1 MQVLCGFCFTGI
13 QRCTKLN
20 HSIRLHIRL
29 QNPSLFSCNRIA
41 SKDLSLLILRAI
53 LIKRNQSTSPQ
64 ITRVM
69 RIAQNLAILYWIRK
83 NAAAADGK
91 YPLYCRITVDGKRTE
106 FSLGYQVEEKLFNK
120 STGFLKGASQQAVSI
135 NNDLQDIRT
144 KLRNIY
150 NELKEKEPHVTA
162 ELIRNIYLGKSEQQK
177 TLLQAFTYH
186 NEQFEQKVKA
196 GLRVGATLKKFK
208 TTLEHLKKFLKKE
221 FGVTDMPLSN
231 IRHSFA
237 EDFEHY
243 LTITVKLQ
251 NNSAMK
257 QIRNTKKILQ
267 LAVQKDWLTKNPIA
281 GFRCSYHNPERA
293 RLLQDELNQ
302 LISKALP
309 SKRLEEVRDC
319 YVAMCFTGYA
329 YRDAASLAPENIQLM
344 IDGQKWFI
352 KNRIKTECKENVP
365 ILPIVEELIEKYK
378 HHPYCV
384 KYNKVFP
391 INSNQ
396 KFNDYLK
403 EIAVICGINKVLTT
417 HTARHTFATTVTL
430 SNGVPIETVSALLG
444 HSSIRT
450 TQIYAKVVAQKVS
463 NDMSDL
469 KQKLL
474 KKEPSDFRL
483 AR

>member
-1 MQVLCGFCFTGI
+1 MKVNQ
-13 QRCTKLN
+13 
-20 HSIRLHIRL
+20 
-29 QNPSLFSCNRIA
+29 
-41 SKDLSLLILRAI
+41 DLSILFWLWKQKKDANGKAPIYARLTI
-53 LIKRNQSTSPQ
+53 DG
-64 ITRVM
+64 TRT
-69 RIAQNLAILYWIRK
+69 Q
-83 NAAAADGK
+83 
-91 YPLYCRITVDGKRTE
+91 
-106 FSLGYQVEEKLFNK
+106 FSLGHKVLPTLFNK
-120 STGFLKGASQQAVSI
+120 ESGLVKGSSEEAKAI
-135 NNDLQDIRT
+135 NNYLILVKGKLQQHYNILIT
-144 KLRNIY
+144 QNEVVTPEMVRNAFSS
-150 NELKEKEPHVTA
+150 KADAH
-162 ELIRNIYLGKSEQQK
+162 K
-177 TLLQAFTYH
+177 TLVQAFTYH
-186 NEQFEQKVKA
+186 NEQFEQKVKG

-208 TTLEHLKKFLKKE
+208 TTFMHIKNFLKKE
-221 FGVTDMPLSN
+221 YGVNDMPLAN
-231 IRHSFA
+231 IKHSFA

-251 NNSAMK
+251 NNTAMK
-257 QIRNTKKILQ
+257 QIRNTKKILF
-267 LAVQKDWLTKNPIA
+267 LAVQKDWLSKNPIA

-293 RLLQDELNQ
+293 RLMQDELNT
-302 LISKALP
+302 LISKQFN

-365 ILPIVEELIEKYK
+365 IMPMVEELIEKYK

-391 INSNQ
+391 IHSNQ

-403 EIAVICGINKVLTT
+403 EVAAVCGINKVLTT

-444 HSSIRT
+444 HRSIRT

-463 NDMSDL
+463 NDMNDL
-469 KQKLL
+469 KLKLL
-474 KKEPSDFRL
+474 KHSADLKM
-483 AR
+483 AK

>member
-1 MQVLCGFCFTGI
+1 MKVNQ
-13 QRCTKLN
+13 
-20 HSIRLHIRL
+20 
-29 QNPSLFSCNRIA
+29 
-41 SKDLSLLILRAI
+41 DLSILFW
-53 LIKRNQSTSPQ
+53 LWKQ
-64 ITRVM
+64 
-69 RIAQNLAILYWIRK
+69 K
-83 NAAAADGK
+83 ADATGK
-91 YPLYCRITVDGKRTE
+91 APLYARLTIDGSRTQ
-106 FSLGYQVEEKLFNK
+106 FSLGHKVLPAQFNK
-120 STGFLKGASQQAVSI
+120 HSGMVKGSSEEAKTI
-135 NNDLQDIRT
+135 NNYLTLVKGKLQQHYNILIT
-144 KLRNIY
+144 QHEVVTPEMVRN
-150 NELKEKEPHVTA
+150 A
-162 ELIRNIYLGKSEQQK
+162 LIGKNDGQK
-177 TLLQAFTYH
+177 TLVEVFTYH
-186 NEQFEQKVKA
+186 NQQFEQKVKA
-196 GLRVGATLKKFK
+196 GNRANASLCKFK
-208 TTLEHLKKFLKKE
+208 TTLDHLKSFLKKE
-221 FGVTDMPLSN
+221 FGLTDIPLTN
-231 IRHSFA
+231 IKHSFA

-243 LTITVKLQ
+243 LTITEKLQ

-257 QIRNTKKILQ
+257 HIRNTKKVLL
-267 LAVQKDWLTKNPIA
+267 LAVQKDWLNKNPIA

-293 RLLQDELNQ
+293 RLMQDELNK
-302 LISKALP
+302 LISKELP

-319 YVAMCFTGYA
+319 YIAMCFTGYA
-329 YRDAASLAPENIQLM
+329 YKDAAALVPENIQYM

-391 INSNQ
+391 IHSNQ

-403 EIAVICGINKVLTT
+403 EVATICGINKVLTT

-463 NDMSDL
+463 NDMNDL

-474 KKEPSDFRL
+474 KKSPDL
-483 AR
+483 QIAK